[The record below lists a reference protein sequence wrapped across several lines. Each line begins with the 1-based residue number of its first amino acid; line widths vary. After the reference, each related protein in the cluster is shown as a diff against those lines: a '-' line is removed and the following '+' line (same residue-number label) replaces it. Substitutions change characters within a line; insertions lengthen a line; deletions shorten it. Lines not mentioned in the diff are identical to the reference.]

1 LKRPSLFK
9 VGLILSIIGVVWT
22 GFVFSEG
29 EKISQSFHL
38 NIAQTASFD
47 LKLQNP
53 GIGFYKTSVSD
64 LGDAVFIQVLDS
76 EENIIAD
83 KKIETKMAVNYF
95 DFENPG
101 IYTIKITNLSD
112 YPIPIEVEFGNTN
125 VSQIRNPAIVLFLG
139 FVLMVISGYRKLKN
153 YKIAQPDEKIS

>member
-1 LKRPSLFK
+1 MKRPSLFK

-53 GIGFYKTSVSD
+53 GIGFYKTSVSG

-112 YPIPIEVEFGNTN
+112 YP
-125 VSQIRNPAIVLFLG
+125 
-139 FVLMVISGYRKLKN
+139 KN
-153 YKIAQPDEKIS
+153 N